1 MTIYEHVLEG
11 CAPVPLAGYLKALGV
26 FRLVAE
32 QEDENAHGFWRDER
46 FVLRTRL
53 TGDQLVRFFAKTY
66 QPSPIISPW
75 NGRAGFLEGDD
86 ERSPRKGA
94 KIICRYEGAGDRFIK
109 LRNAVKTYHSIDIIK
124 DLDKARANVKPLE
137 KKRKKRQLSEDEK
150 NRLKELEAFI
160 KRCKTSAIANLR
172 SEAPDGAV
180 DWFDACQRIAQKSTV
195 FPLLGYGGVDG
206 SRDFGVNFGS
216 ALAHSFDFETGEP
229 LKNTMA
235 LIRESLGFD
244 IVPSLGADNLG
255 QYDPA
260 GGGENI
266 TSGFKGEQP
275 FNPVDFILLLEGA
288 VLFSG
293 AATRRLGSN
302 QTQIGFPFT
311 VGALTAGSGATASAD
326 DKDSSEFWA
335 PIWTRPVCLVELSA
349 FLTEGRTTVGQKT
362 AKDALEFAVALST
375 LGSQRGITE
384 YQRFALLQRE
394 PRNPKKATPI
404 GRVQVQENPRA
415 SLVSE
420 LDAAGWLSRARR
432 TVRGKT
438 APPSLGKIGRN
449 LDEALGKIGRNLDE
463 ALFRLTGDGSAESVQ
478 EALMAFG
485 ALMLEVARRPK
496 LRDAKDGL
504 RPPPPLSKEWTE
516 AADDGSHE
524 FALAAALASLD
535 ATGDIR
541 LPFRRHLAPLD
552 GSKGRESWSDKTEAQ
567 VLAVWTGRSLFR
579 DTALVLER
587 RLIEAQRHS
596 FSNREKAELPLRGWR
611 AAPLAAVAAFLAG
624 QTDDARIAAL
634 AVGLAWCCT
643 GGHANPGAREEAL
656 PFAYAA
662 LKPLFAPEGV
672 GPAEINEK
680 KRIDPLPLVRLIR
693 AGRVG
698 DAIRHAQIVA
708 QGAGLPAPFIKREPA
723 ASLDA
728 DRLTAALLFP
738 IAPGAY
744 ERLIERAYPNLKKE

>member
-1 MTIYEHVLEG
+1 MTIYEHVLAG

-46 FVLRTRL
+46 FVLRTKL
-53 TGDQLVRFFAKTY
+53 TGDELVWFFAETY

-86 ERSPRKGA
+86 AGSSRKGA
-94 KIICRYEGAGDRFIK
+94 KIIRLYKGAGDRFIK
-109 LRNAVKTYHSIDIIK
+109 LRNAVKTYHSIGIIK
-124 DLDKARANVKPLE
+124 DLDKARAKAKPLQE
-137 KKRKKRQLSEDEK
+137 KKRKKQPLSEDEK

-160 KRCKTSAIANLR
+160 KRCKASAIANLR
-172 SEAPDGAV
+172 SEAPDWAV
-180 DWFDACQRIAQKSTV
+180 DWFDACQRIAQESTV
-195 FPLLGYGGVDG
+195 FPLLGSGGVDG

-216 ALAHSFDFETGEP
+216 ALEHSFDFETGDP
-229 LKNTMA
+229 LENTIA

-244 IVPSLGADNLG
+244 IVPSLGLDNLG

-260 GGGENI
+260 GSGENI

-293 AATRRLGSN
+293 AATRRLGSSK
-302 QTQIGFPFT
+302 TQIGFPFT

-326 DKDSSEFWA
+326 DTGFNEFWA

-375 LGSQRGITE
+375 LGSQRGITG

-404 GRVQVQENPRA
+404 GRVQVRENPRA

-420 LDAAGWLSRARR
+420 LDAAGWLARARR
-432 TVRGKT
+432 TVRDKT
-438 APPSLGKIGRN
+438 APPS
-449 LDEALGKIGRNLDE
+449 LGKIGRNLDE
-463 ALFRLTGDGSAESVQ
+463 ALFRLTGDGSAQAMQ

-485 ALMLEVARRPK
+485 ALMLEVARR
-496 LRDAKDGL
+496 LDAKDGL

-552 GSKGRESWSDKTEAQ
+552 GSKKWESWADTTEAQ
-567 VLAVWTGRSLFR
+567 VLAVWTGRSLVR

-596 FSNREKAELPLRGWR
+596 FTNQEKAELPLRGWR

-634 AVGLAWCCT
+634 AVGLAWCRT
-643 GGHANPGAREEAL
+643 GRHSNPGTREEAL

-672 GPAEINEK
+672 GPAEVNEK
-680 KRIDPLPLVRLIR
+680 KRVDPLPLVRLIR

-698 DAIRHAQIVA
+698 DAIRRAQIVA
-708 QGAGLPAPFIKREPA
+708 QGAGLPAPFVRREPA
-723 ASLDA
+723 ASLDP

-738 IAPGAY
+738 IAPKAY
-744 ERLIERAYPNLKKE
+744 ERLSERAYPDLQKE

>member
-32 QEDENAHGFWRDER
+32 QEDENAHGFWHDER

-53 TGDQLVRFFAKTY
+53 TEDQLVRFFAKTY

-86 ERSPRKGA
+86 EGSSRKGP
-94 KIICRYEGAGDRFIK
+94 KIIRLYKGAGDRFIK
-109 LRNAVKTYHSIDIIK
+109 LRNAVKTYYSIGIIK
-124 DLDKARANVKPLE
+124 DLDKARAEAKPLNE
-137 KKRKKRQLSEDEK
+137 KKRKKQPLSEDEK

-160 KRCKTSAIANLR
+160 KRCKASAIENLR
-172 SEAPDGAV
+172 SEAPDSAV
-180 DWFDACQRIAQKSTV
+180 DWFDACQRIAQESTV
-195 FPLLGYGGVDG
+195 FPLLGSGGVDG

-216 ALAHSFDFETGEP
+216 ALEHAFDFETGEP
-229 LKNTMA
+229 LENTMA
-235 LIRESLGFD
+235 LIQESLGFD
-244 IVPSLGADNLG
+244 IVPSLAADNLG

-260 GGGENI
+260 GSGENI

-326 DKDSSEFWA
+326 DTGFNEFWA

-384 YQRFALLQRE
+384 FQRFALLQRE

-404 GRVQVQENPRA
+404 GRVQVRENPRA

-438 APPSLGKIGRN
+438 ASPSLGKTGR
-449 LDEALGKIGRNLDE
+449 DLDE
-463 ALFRLTGDGSAESVQ
+463 ALFRLTGDDSAEAVQ

-541 LPFRRHLAPLD
+541 LPFRRHLAPID
-552 GSKGRESWSDKTEAQ
+552 WSNGRESWADTTEAQ
-567 VLAVWTGRSLFR
+567 VLAVWTGRSLVR

-596 FSNREKAELPLRGWR
+596 FTNHDKAELPLRGWR
-611 AAPLAAVAAFLAG
+611 AAPLAAIAAFLAG
-624 QTDDARIAAL
+624 QTDDVRIAAL
-634 AVGLAWCCT
+634 AVGLAWCRT
-643 GGHANPGAREEAL
+643 GRRANPGTREEAL

-672 GPAEINEK
+672 GPAEVNEK

-693 AGRVG
+693 AGRAG
-698 DAIRHAQIVA
+698 DAIRHTQIVA
-708 QGAGLPAPFIKREPA
+708 QGAGLPAPFLKRKPA
-723 ASLDA
+723 ASLDP

-738 IAPGAY
+738 IAPKAY
-744 ERLIERAYPNLKKE
+744 ERLIKRAYPDLQKE

>member
-11 CAPVPLAGYLKALGV
+11 CVPVPLAGYLKALGV

-32 QEDENAHGFWRDER
+32 QEDGNARGFWRDER

-53 TGDQLVRFFAKTY
+53 TGDELVRFFAETY

-86 ERSPRKGA
+86 EGSSRKGA
-94 KIICRYEGAGDRFIK
+94 KIIRRYECAGDRFIK
-109 LRNAVKTYHSIDIIK
+109 LRNAVDIYRSIGIIK
-124 DLDKARANVKPLE
+124 DLDKARAEAKPLKE

-150 NRLKELEAFI
+150 NRLKELEALI
-160 KRCKTSAIANLR
+160 KRCKASAIANLR
-172 SEAPDGAV
+172 SEAPDWAV
-180 DWFDACQRIAQKSTV
+180 DWFDACQRIAQESTV
-195 FPLLGYGGVDG
+195 FPLLGSGGVDG

-216 ALAHSFDFETGEP
+216 ALENSFDFETGKP
-229 LKNTMA
+229 LENTIA
-235 LIRESLGFD
+235 LIRESLRCD
-244 IVPSLGADNLG
+244 IVPSLATDNLG

-260 GGGENI
+260 GVGENI

-326 DKDSSEFWA
+326 DTGFNEFWA
-335 PIWTRPVCLVELSA
+335 PIWTRPVSLVELSA

-375 LGSQRGITE
+375 LGSQRGVTE

-404 GRVQVQENPRA
+404 GRVHVRQNLRA

-420 LDAAGWLSRARR
+420 LDAAGWLARARR
-432 TVRGKT
+432 IMRGNQDQKQKK
-438 APPSLGKIGRN
+438 PSHLEKIC
-449 LDEALGKIGRNLDE
+449 RNLDE

-552 GSKGRESWSDKTEAQ
+552 RPKGRESWSDKTEAQ
-567 VLAVWTGRSLFR
+567 VLAVWTGRSLVR

-596 FSNREKAELPLRGWR
+596 FTDHEKAELPLRGWR
-611 AAPLAAVAAFLAG
+611 VAPLAAIAAFLAG

-634 AVGLAWCCT
+634 AVGLAWCRT
-643 GGHANPGAREEAL
+643 GRHVNPGAREEAL

-672 GPAEINEK
+672 GPAEVNEK

-698 DAIRHAQIVA
+698 DAIRHAQIVT

-723 ASLDA
+723 ASLDP

-738 IAPGAY
+738 IAPKAY
-744 ERLIERAYPNLKKE
+744 ESLMERAYPDLQKE